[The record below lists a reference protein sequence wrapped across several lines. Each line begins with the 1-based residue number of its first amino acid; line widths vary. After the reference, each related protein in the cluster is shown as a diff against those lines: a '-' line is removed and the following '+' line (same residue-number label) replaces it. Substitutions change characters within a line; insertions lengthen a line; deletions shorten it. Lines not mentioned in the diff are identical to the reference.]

1 MTDSQDM
8 TRRYT
13 SKRSQRT
20 HAPSPPTVGG
30 LPGPRPGNRQAPPR
44 QASTSQIPEGDKL
57 PTDNQ
62 LPLVLLPTE
71 VVKVLRLDEVE
82 RSDGS
87 IRRRAMPD
95 ALRSLEYLHTSG
107 QVKRL
112 PGCRRR
118 YARDA
123 VLNYLRGTLTK

>member
-1 MTDSQDM
+1 MTMPAQLDAN
-8 TRRYT
+8 
-13 SKRSQRT
+13 RT
-20 HAPSPPTVGG
+20 
-30 LPGPRPGNRQAPPR
+30 GPVHD
-44 QASTSQIPEGDKL
+44 E
-57 PTDNQ
+57 

-82 RSDGS
+82 LDGS

-107 QVKRL
+107 QLKRL

-118 YARDA
+118 YSRDV
-123 VLNYLRGTLTK
+123 VLNYLHG